1 LTRRGAYYVQAEG
14 YQKRKKEKAAE
25 DRQRE
30 KARKTG
36 KEKTTIPAAYLRASN
51 HKSSSLELFKKRRA
65 MLEYQ
70 LHGLGRLQV
79 DRNGS
84 KAVNGAFIQRNKGFG
99 TSLLPHQGGRV

>member
-25 DRQRE
+25 DEQRE

-36 KEKTTIPAAYLRASN
+36 KEKTTIPAAYLRVSS
-51 HKSSSLELFKKRRA
+51 HKCSSLELFKKMRA
-65 MLEYQ
+65 MPEYQ
-70 LHGLGRLQV
+70 LHGLGRLRV

-84 KAVNGAFIQRNKGFG
+84 KALNGAFTYGE
-99 TSLLPHQGGRV
+99 QGVWN